1 MRDTFVAVVTGLELA
16 AALALMVS
24 GEATVRLDGVLGLG
38 LSFASDG
45 FRTLMALIA
54 AIGWFEATL
63 MLREYFAHSRNRNRY
78 YTFWLLTLTG
88 TVGVFLSADLF
99 TTFVFFEIMSFASWV
114 MVIHT
119 EKQKMNHI

>member
-63 MLREYFAHSRNRNRY
+63 MLR
-78 YTFWLLTLTG
+78 
-88 TVGVFLSADLF
+88 
-99 TTFVFFEIMSFASWV
+99 
-114 MVIHT
+114 
-119 EKQKMNHI
+119 